1 MIDNERTLIDDEDKV
16 DDSTISE
23 GNSFTDDE
31 GKSDGS
37 MKSNLGERDD
47 TVIDDERTLIDDEDK
62 VDDSTISEGSSFT
75 DDEGKSDGSMINKDE
90 CDRQCGQ

>member
-1 MIDNERTLIDDEDKV
+1 MIDN
-16 DDSTISE
+16 
-23 GNSFTDDE
+23 
-31 GKSDGS
+31 
-37 MKSNLGERDD
+37 
-47 TVIDDERTLIDDEDK
+47 ERTLIDDEDK

>member
-1 MIDNERTLIDDEDKV
+1 MMN
-16 DDSTISE
+16 
-23 GNSFTDDE
+23 
-31 GKSDGS
+31 
-37 MKSNLGERDD
+37 
-47 TVIDDERTLIDDEDK
+47 EDK